1 MSEYCFVCCGRRFCY
16 DTAGKRNASHNR
28 HKKGIKHK
36 ISQAV
41 GQAWVDWQKQVK
53 HLSSCGICGSQLTV
67 QTNDSGEKK

>member
-16 DTAGKRNASHNR
+16 DTARKRNASHTR

-41 GQAWVDWQKQVK
+41 GNAWVQYQKTVK
-53 HLSSCGICGSQLTV
+53 HLPSCGCCGSQLTV
-67 QTNDSGEKK
+67 EVDGS